1 MEAMDS
7 LERDGF
13 VVIRNAVA
21 PALVSELN
29 ERIKRFK
36 ERNAKAAARN
46 LDEHGR
52 MYRVVNLH
60 LAVDSITRLLTENAA
75 IAVCDQFFGEP
86 TSLYTSLYYEK
97 GSEQS
102 LHRDTPLFAT
112 SPLGRYMGVWVALDE
127 VGDDNGPLMVVR
139 GSHALPQ
146 IDVQA
151 MRQQVFGDGPIDP
164 MSPEGWEAYQT
175 AVAAQCTA
183 AGLSAEPVHVS
194 PGDVIIWHPQLFHGG
209 AAHTASRMRRSVVMH
224 VTPKGMPVGH
234 QDVFFEPGKSRASA
248 PWRYYQRG
256 DRHIARFK
264 HVDFGHA
271 YKVRTWFLRK
281 G

>member
-1 MEAMDS
+1 MDEIER

-13 VVIRNAVA
+13 VVIRGAVA
-21 PALVSELN
+21 PALVSEIN
-29 ERIKRFK
+29 ERIARFK
-36 ERNAKAAARN
+36 QRNAKAAARN

-52 MYRVVNLH
+52 MSRVVNLH
-60 LAVDSITRLLTENAA
+60 LAVDTITRLLTENAA
-75 IAVCDQFFGEP
+75 IAVCDRFFGES
-86 TSLYTSLYYEK
+86 TTLYTSLYYER
-97 GSEQS
+97 GSEQA
-102 LHRDTPLFAT
+102 LHRDTPMFAT

-127 VGDDNGPLMVVR
+127 VADDNGPLMVVP

-151 MRQQVFGDGPIDP
+151 IRREVFGDGPIDP
-164 MSPEGWEAYQT
+164 MAPAGWDAYQA
-175 AVAAQCTA
+175 AVAAQCEA
-183 AGLSAEPVHVS
+183 AGLQAQAVHVS

-209 AAHTASRMRRSVVMH
+209 AAHIAPRMRRSVVMH

-234 QDVFFEPGKSRASA
+234 LDVFYDPGKARARA
-248 PWRYYQRG
+248 PWRYYRRG
-256 DRHIARFK
+256 DRHVARFK

-271 YKVRTWFLRK
+271 YKIRTWFLRK

>member
-1 MEAMDS
+1 MDD
-7 LERDGF
+7 LERLQQDGF
-13 VVIRNAVA
+13 VVVRGAVK
-21 PALVSELN
+21 PALVSTLN
-29 ERIKRFK
+29 EHISRFK
-36 ERNAKAAARN
+36 ARNAKAAARN

-60 LAVDSITRLLTENAA
+60 LAVDAITQLLTENAA
-75 IAVCDQFFGEP
+75 IDVCDRFFGEP

-127 VGDDNGPLMVVR
+127 VADDNGPLMVVR
-139 GSHALPQ
+139 GSHALPP
-146 IDVQA
+146 IDLPA
-151 MRQQVFGDGPIDP
+151 IRQQVFGDGPIDP
-164 MSPEGWEAYQT
+164 MSPEGWTAYQS
-175 AVAAQCTA
+175 AVAAQCAA

-209 AAHTASRMRRSVVMH
+209 APHAASRTRRSVVMH

-234 QDVFFEPGKSRASA
+234 QDVFFDPTRSRTSA

-256 DRHIARFK
+256 DRHVARFK

-281 G
+281 P